1 MNIVPSKKLIDK
13 LLCMEVDDNDFH
25 QSTLNIMYQEW
36 QTNYIG
42 YTYKEILDWFED
54 TYDSFAKFA
63 VLIGKYNQQVC
74 NGGHIQYFD
83 NGYANG
89 DGGCFYKHSSSIPLH
104 NELIKLFEK
113 TELKED
119 ELSLKVL
126 KILKKFEIEE
136 EDDEILNYDYLRAL
150 DSEYYKLCNEF
161 MELIND
167 YIKHKIIGESKC

>member
-13 LLCMEVDDNDFH
+13 LLYMEVDDNDFH
-25 QSTLNIMYQEW
+25 QATLNIMYQEW

-104 NELIKLFEK
+104 NELIKLFK
-113 TELKED
+113 
-119 ELSLKVL
+119 
-126 KILKKFEIEE
+126 
-136 EDDEILNYDYLRAL
+136 YLQ
-150 DSEYYKLCNEF
+150 NF
-161 MELIND
+161 
-167 YIKHKIIGESKC
+167 